1 MDENP
6 SERTLDEPDDAKAAY
21 RLGTL
26 ISKHVGNM
34 MTTRTIEAKTADT
47 EAQRQSVLD
56 EGQKARNRAESEG
69 GGVAALCFNPRPRAG
84 GDGLKFGNDRG

>member
-56 EGQKARNRAESEG
+56 EGQKTRNRAESEG
-69 GGVAALCFNPRPRAG
+69 GGVAALCFNPRPPRG
-84 GDGLKFGNDRG
+84 GRLYMLYST